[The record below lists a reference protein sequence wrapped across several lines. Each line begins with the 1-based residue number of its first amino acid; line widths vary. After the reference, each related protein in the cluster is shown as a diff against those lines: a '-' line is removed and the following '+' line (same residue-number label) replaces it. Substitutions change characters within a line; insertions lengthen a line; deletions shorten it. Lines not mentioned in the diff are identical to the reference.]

1 MADGKTLLFVG
12 ELTPCD
18 CFTNFFISSNYF
30 VYHQLCIACACV
42 YVLVHKTKC
51 KTRLVH
57 NAHISSTEQIRELK
71 EKKKRQ
77 FFHIDSSDP
86 ALLHIREQHSASE
99 KDR

>member
-18 CFTNFFISSNYF
+18 CFTKFFYF
-30 VYHQLCIACACV
+30 ERLPPLMYCV
-42 YVLVHKTKC
+42 CVRVLVHKTKC